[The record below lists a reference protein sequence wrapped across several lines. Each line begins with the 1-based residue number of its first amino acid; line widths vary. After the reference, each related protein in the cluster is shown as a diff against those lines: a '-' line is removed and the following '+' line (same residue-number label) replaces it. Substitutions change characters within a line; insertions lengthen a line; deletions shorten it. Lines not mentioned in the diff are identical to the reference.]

1 MKKNKFITGIAIF
14 VLFFASN
21 AFSACNF
28 QFNLGD
34 DKDEIVNK
42 IQSRPFPLEH
52 VGLEVVPI
60 LADDICPEQKLTDVG
75 IELKFLNDELVAIN
89 LIALNDEN
97 NHVSEKLTLMNYAKK
112 AYGSFDTSL
121 NPKAYTGYNIY
132 ELTNKF
138 VIYQKDLGEDG
149 RTNEQL
155 YISTD
160 HYDKKLMDFYK
171 KIEIEQ
177 MENNNEN

>member
-1 MKKNKFITGIAIF
+1 MKIFVKSIF
-14 VLFFASN
+14 VLLIFHTFAFATCDVKAKFGEKKDVFEKKEIAGR
-21 AFSACNF
+21 AFPA
-28 QFNLGD
+28 
-34 DKDEIVNK
+34 EY
-42 IQSRPFPLEH
+42 P
-52 VGLEVVPI
+52 GLEIYPI
-60 LADDICPEQKLTDVG
+60 LANDICPNEKLDDIA
-75 IELKFLNDELVAIN
+75 IEYRFLNDELVAIN
-89 LIALNDEN
+89 FVALNDDRN
-97 NHVSEKLTLMNYAKK
+97 IPSEKLTLMNYAKK

>member
-1 MKKNKFITGIAIF
+1 M
-14 VLFFASN
+14 
-21 AFSACNF
+21 
-28 QFNLGD
+28 
-34 DKDEIVNK
+34 
-42 IQSRPFPLEH
+42 
-52 VGLEVVPI
+52 
-60 LADDICPEQKLTDVG
+60 
-75 IELKFLNDELVAIN
+75 KFLNDELVAIN

-97 NHVSEKLTLMNYAKK
+97 NHVSEKVTLMNYAKK
-112 AYGSFDTSL
+112 AYGIFDTSL